1 MKRDRRA
8 VRDIRRKISVN
19 EYDVE
24 RIERLLETTGGEEAR
39 LIYRA
44 FKRGLDE
51 LERSI
56 VTSTRKSNRER
67 TAACA

>member
-1 MKRDRRA
+1 MKRDRRS

-24 RIERLLETTGGEEAR
+24 RIERILDATGGEEAR
-39 LIYRA
+39 VIYRA

-56 VTSTRKSNRER
+56 EHPRDNKNRLA
-67 TAACA
+67 TCA